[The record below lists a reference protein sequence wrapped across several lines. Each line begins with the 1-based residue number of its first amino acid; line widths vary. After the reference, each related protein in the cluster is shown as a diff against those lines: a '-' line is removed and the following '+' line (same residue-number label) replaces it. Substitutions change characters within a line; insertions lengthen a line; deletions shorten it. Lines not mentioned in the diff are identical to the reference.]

1 MIWLCITLQYYC
13 IFTIYLEREICRC
26 IRFACIDMIWLCI
39 SLQFCIF
46 TIYLE
51 RVWRGRINITESTFT
66 NGVQWNSLIL
76 QIRYICIALEWIALE
91 NSGRCNCIT
100 TIEPKPKIFALRYN
114 WISITLCC
122 HKSATDF
129 GLLSGRTGF
138 NFRFCSFENWM
149 DPSAHLPIG

>member
-91 NSGRCNCIT
+91 NSRRCNC
-100 TIEPKPKIFALRYN
+100 N
-114 WISITLCC
+114 WTKTKNIPLHQSITLCC
-122 HKSATDF
+122 RRSATDF
-129 GLLSGRTGF
+129 SLLSGQTGF
-138 NFRFCSFENWM
+138 KFRFCSFENWM